1 MNEYSKN
8 YNTIWALNNSKLNG
22 EYQQFKTIRKE
33 VKVWLVN
40 EKEKKRNSMQVDE
53 LISLLE
59 SVFEFGNQVM
69 HSIEFIEYCSF
80 NLASEYVQ
88 RISAYLMSI
97 QYNLELKSVSQIS
110 KHQQFIET
118 EIEKV
123 NTHMKNTYVIKPYH
137 EVLMN
142 FSEKD
147 FRDTLDKNI
156 VVLKNKIKELRY
168 IAPKDETISG
178 LLKNILYDVSGLE
191 STQKH
196 IFEYYQKNKHLHD
209 ADLEKH
215 FSIERALIRN
225 LKELK
230 NINK

>member
-1 MNEYSKN
+1 
-8 YNTIWALNNSKLNG
+8 
-22 EYQQFKTIRKE
+22 
-33 VKVWLVN
+33 
-40 EKEKKRNSMQVDE
+40 
-53 LISLLE
+53 
-59 SVFEFGNQVM
+59 
-69 HSIEFIEYCSF
+69 
-80 NLASEYVQ
+80 
-88 RISAYLMSI
+88 
-97 QYNLELKSVSQIS
+97 
-110 KHQQFIET
+110 
-118 EIEKV
+118 
-123 NTHMKNTYVIKPYH
+123 MKNTYVIKPYH

-215 FSIERALIRN
+215 FIIERALIRN